1 MTNQRMADTRTTRT
15 FLGMAILI
23 VATSAACSSGPAA
36 PVDQQPY
43 RARIE
48 AARKAK
54 DDAFRAADN
63 PYSPV
68 PAAGRAAFPGV
79 AYFPIVE
86 SDRVPASLTE
96 IQSIPPVIISVPNSA
111 HQLEQKVK
119 VGSLKFTLG
128 GVAYSLSAF
137 AEDAGDVR
145 RLWVPFRDLTSGTT
159 TYGGGRYVDLERTP
173 TGVYDLDF
181 NTAYQPNC
189 VYDSNWVCPYPPNEN
204 RLPIAVEAGERLRQ

>member
-1 MTNQRMADTRTTRT
+1 MKACMA
-15 FLGMAILI
+15 LLPVVLSI
-23 VATSAACSSGPAA
+23 ACSSGPSA
-36 PVDQQPY
+36 PVDQRPY
-43 RARIE
+43 QARLQ
-48 AARKAK
+48 AARAAK
-54 DDAFRAADN
+54 DDAMRAADN

-68 PAAGRAAFPGV
+68 PAAQRASFPGV
-79 AYFPIVE
+79 AYFPINE
-86 SDRVPASLTE
+86 SYHVPAALTE
-96 IQSIPPVIISVPNSA
+96 IPSNPPVMISVPNSA

-119 VGSLKFTLG
+119 VGSLKFTIG
-128 GVAYSLSAF
+128 GVPYSLSAF

-145 RLWVPFRDLTSGTT
+145 RLWVPFRDLTSGSA

-173 TGVYDLDF
+173 TGLYDLDF

>member
-1 MTNQRMADTRTTRT
+1 MTHRSMVETPARRGLLAT
-15 FLGMAILI
+15 AILL
-23 VATSAACSSGPAA
+23 VAVSVACSSGPSA
-36 PVDQQPY
+36 PLEQQPY
-43 RARIE
+43 QARIQ

-54 DDAFRAADN
+54 DVAFRAADN
-63 PYSPV
+63 PFSPV
-68 PAAGRAAFPGV
+68 PAAERASFPGV
-79 AYFPIVE
+79 AYFAIAE
-86 SDRVPASLTE
+86 SARVPASLTE

-189 VYDSNWVCPYPPNEN
+189 VYDSSWVCPYPPNEN